1 MHIPRTQSKD
11 GRYQLDFALCW
22 ICMPWLGI
30 LLDPD
35 FLFDDAPSHD
45 TPHPKSTV
53 QCTVFASRQPISET
67 AVGTYN
73 KYRRQHRLA
82 WLAE

>member
-11 GRYQLDFALCW
+11 RSYQLGFALCW

-35 FLFDDAPSHD
+35 FLFDDAPSRD
-45 TPHPKSTV
+45 T
-53 QCTVFASRQPISET
+53 QPQVYIRPP
-67 AVGTYN
+67 AAN
-73 KYRRQHRLA
+73 FRNRRRYLQ
-82 WLAE
+82 